1 MEKQFLNIFKEFLLS
16 KGYPENSLLFEFK
29 SSKIHPKFRPDLLVI
44 DTENDNFLCLFEF
57 KSSTWEKSDLINEIN
72 YYQDDFLS
80 NLQEDI
86 PVYLVL
92 SFGFG
97 KDFQIFKLTD
107 GALKLIPD
115 DEFPRYE
122 TLVSQQKTEE
132 KIEKE
137 RIQKS
142 KIGELKERKKRVWL
156 SSMLSILSL
165 VVGIITVVYSLNL
178 NKKTNNSSTFSSSCN
193 CDSIKTEIKNL
204 KKLINQID
212 KKTNQNVSSS
222 KNNPVN
228 SDIADLTNRIE
239 VIEKGISD
247 NPEKTLSLLNM
258 NNDISQ
264 LEKSDE
270 SLREINKTEIESLKN
285 EMENQNS
292 WISGLLITIFGLVLS
307 FAVPNLL
314 ANIKE
319 NKLN

>member
-1 MEKQFLNIFKEFLLS
+1 M
-16 KGYPENSLLFEFK
+16 
-29 SSKIHPKFRPDLLVI
+29 
-44 DTENDNFLCLFEF
+44 
-57 KSSTWEKSDLINEIN
+57 
-72 YYQDDFLS
+72 
-80 NLQEDI
+80 
-86 PVYLVL
+86 
-92 SFGFG
+92 
-97 KDFQIFKLTD
+97 TD

-137 RIQKS
+137 RIQKY

-204 KKLINQID
+204 KTLINQID

-228 SDIADLTNRIE
+228 SVIADLTNRIE

-270 SLREINKTEIESLKN
+270 SIREINKTEIESLKN

-319 NKLN
+319 NK

>member
-1 MEKQFLNIFKEFLLS
+1 MQVERF
-16 KGYPENSLLFEFK
+16 
-29 SSKIHPKFRPDLLVI
+29 VI
-44 DTENDNFLCLFEF
+44 
-57 KSSTWEKSDLINEIN
+57 SIRS
-72 YYQDDFLS
+72 
-80 NLQEDI
+80 
-86 PVYLVL
+86 
-92 SFGFG
+92 
-97 KDFQIFKLTD
+97 
-107 GALKLIPD
+107 
-115 DEFPRYE
+115 
-122 TLVSQQKTEE
+122 
-132 KIEKE
+132 IEKE
-137 RIQKS
+137 RIQKY
-142 KIGELKERKKRVWL
+142 KNGELKERKKRVWL

-193 CDSIKTEIKNL
+193 CDLIKTEIKNL

-228 SDIADLTNRIE
+228 SVIADLTNRIE

-270 SLREINKTEIESLKN
+270 SIREINKTEIESLKN

-319 NKLN
+319 NKEN

>member
-1 MEKQFLNIFKEFLLS
+1 M
-16 KGYPENSLLFEFK
+16 
-29 SSKIHPKFRPDLLVI
+29 
-44 DTENDNFLCLFEF
+44 
-57 KSSTWEKSDLINEIN
+57 
-72 YYQDDFLS
+72 
-80 NLQEDI
+80 
-86 PVYLVL
+86 
-92 SFGFG
+92 
-97 KDFQIFKLTD
+97 TD

-137 RIQKS
+137 RIQKY

-204 KKLINQID
+204 KTLINQID

-319 NKLN
+319 NK

>member
-1 MEKQFLNIFKEFLLS
+1 M
-16 KGYPENSLLFEFK
+16 
-29 SSKIHPKFRPDLLVI
+29 
-44 DTENDNFLCLFEF
+44 
-57 KSSTWEKSDLINEIN
+57 
-72 YYQDDFLS
+72 
-80 NLQEDI
+80 
-86 PVYLVL
+86 
-92 SFGFG
+92 
-97 KDFQIFKLTD
+97 
-107 GALKLIPD
+107 
-115 DEFPRYE
+115 
-122 TLVSQQKTEE
+122 
-132 KIEKE
+132 
-137 RIQKS
+137 
-142 KIGELKERKKRVWL
+142 
-156 SSMLSILSL
+156 
-165 VVGIITVVYSLNL
+165 
-178 NKKTNNSSTFSSSCN
+178 
-193 CDSIKTEIKNL
+193 IKTEIKNL

-270 SLREINKTEIESLKN
+270 SIREINKTEIESLKN

-319 NKLN
+319 NK

>member
-1 MEKQFLNIFKEFLLS
+1 MWKTP
-16 KGYPENSLLFEFK
+16 G
-29 SSKIHPKFRPDLLVI
+29 
-44 DTENDNFLCLFEF
+44 
-57 KSSTWEKSDLINEIN
+57 W
-72 YYQDDFLS
+72 
-80 NLQEDI
+80 
-86 PVYLVL
+86 
-92 SFGFG
+92 FG
-97 KDFQIFKLTD
+97 KDFQIFELTD

-137 RIQKS
+137 RIQKY
-142 KIGELKERKKRVWL
+142 KIEELKERKKRVWL

-228 SDIADLTNRIE
+228 SDIADLTNRIK

-270 SLREINKTEIESLKN
+270 SIREINKTEIESLKN

-292 WISGLLITIFGLVLS
+292 WISGLLITILGLTLS

-319 NKLN
+319 NK

>member
-1 MEKQFLNIFKEFLLS
+1 MKYLN
-16 KGYPENSLLFEFK
+16 
-29 SSKIHPKFRPDLLVI
+29 
-44 DTENDNFLCLFEF
+44 DTT
-57 KSSTWEKSDLINEIN
+57 K
-72 YYQDDFLS
+72 YQ
-80 NLQEDI
+80 
-86 PVYLVL
+86 
-92 SFGFG
+92 
-97 KDFQIFKLTD
+97 
-107 GALKLIPD
+107 
-115 DEFPRYE
+115 
-122 TLVSQQKTEE
+122 
-132 KIEKE
+132 
-137 RIQKS
+137 
-142 KIGELKERKKRVWL
+142 
-156 SSMLSILSL
+156 
-165 VVGIITVVYSLNL
+165 
-178 NKKTNNSSTFSSSCN
+178 
-193 CDSIKTEIKNL
+193 NL

-228 SDIADLTNRIE
+228 SDIADLANRIE

-270 SLREINKTEIESLKN
+270 SIREINKTEIESLKN

-319 NKLN
+319 NK

>member
-1 MEKQFLNIFKEFLLS
+1 M
-16 KGYPENSLLFEFK
+16 
-29 SSKIHPKFRPDLLVI
+29 
-44 DTENDNFLCLFEF
+44 
-57 KSSTWEKSDLINEIN
+57 
-72 YYQDDFLS
+72 
-80 NLQEDI
+80 
-86 PVYLVL
+86 
-92 SFGFG
+92 
-97 KDFQIFKLTD
+97 

-137 RIQKS
+137 RIQKY
-142 KIGELKERKKRVWL
+142 KIGELKERKKRMWL

-178 NKKTNNSSTFSSSCN
+178 NKKTNKSSTFSSSCN

-228 SDIADLTNRIE
+228 SDIADLANRIE

-270 SLREINKTEIESLKN
+270 SIREINKTEIESLKN

-319 NKLN
+319 NK

>member
-1 MEKQFLNIFKEFLLS
+1 
-16 KGYPENSLLFEFK
+16 
-29 SSKIHPKFRPDLLVI
+29 
-44 DTENDNFLCLFEF
+44 
-57 KSSTWEKSDLINEIN
+57 
-72 YYQDDFLS
+72 
-80 NLQEDI
+80 
-86 PVYLVL
+86 
-92 SFGFG
+92 
-97 KDFQIFKLTD
+97 
-107 GALKLIPD
+107 
-115 DEFPRYE
+115 
-122 TLVSQQKTEE
+122 
-132 KIEKE
+132 
-137 RIQKS
+137 
-142 KIGELKERKKRVWL
+142 
-156 SSMLSILSL
+156 MLSILSL

-178 NKKTNNSSTFSSSCN
+178 NKKTNNFPTFSSSCN

-204 KKLINQID
+204 KTLINQID

-228 SDIADLTNRIE
+228 SDIADLTNRIK

-247 NPEKTLSLLNM
+247 NPEKTLSLLNI

-292 WISGLLITIFGLVLS
+292 WISGLLITILGLTLS

-319 NKLN
+319 NK

>member
-1 MEKQFLNIFKEFLLS
+1 MI
-16 KGYPENSLLFEFK
+16 
-29 SSKIHPKFRPDLLVI
+29 
-44 DTENDNFLCLFEF
+44 
-57 KSSTWEKSDLINEIN
+57 
-72 YYQDDFLS
+72 
-80 NLQEDI
+80 
-86 PVYLVL
+86 
-92 SFGFG
+92 
-97 KDFQIFKLTD
+97 D

-137 RIQKS
+137 RIQKY
-142 KIGELKERKKRVWL
+142 KIEELKERKKRVWL

-270 SLREINKTEIESLKN
+270 SIREINKTEIESLKN

-319 NKLN
+319 NKEN

>member
-1 MEKQFLNIFKEFLLS
+1 M
-16 KGYPENSLLFEFK
+16 
-29 SSKIHPKFRPDLLVI
+29 
-44 DTENDNFLCLFEF
+44 
-57 KSSTWEKSDLINEIN
+57 
-72 YYQDDFLS
+72 
-80 NLQEDI
+80 
-86 PVYLVL
+86 
-92 SFGFG
+92 
-97 KDFQIFKLTD
+97 
-107 GALKLIPD
+107 ALKLIPD

-137 RIQKS
+137 RIQKY
-142 KIGELKERKKRVWL
+142 KIGELKERKKRMWL

-204 KKLINQID
+204 KTLINQID

-270 SLREINKTEIESLKN
+270 SIREINKTEIESLKN

-319 NKLN
+319 NKEN

>member
-1 MEKQFLNIFKEFLLS
+1 MNQKERNILKLEESFRDTIENDILKQQ
-16 KGYPENSLLFEFK
+16 
-29 SSKIHPKFRPDLLVI
+29 
-44 DTENDNFLCLFEF
+44 TEN
-57 KSSTWEKSDLINEIN
+57 
-72 YYQDDFLS
+72 
-80 NLQEDI
+80 
-86 PVYLVL
+86 
-92 SFGFG
+92 
-97 KDFQIFKLTD
+97 
-107 GALKLIPD
+107 
-115 DEFPRYE
+115 
-122 TLVSQQKTEE
+122 
-132 KIEKE
+132 
-137 RIQKS
+137 
-142 KIGELKERKKRVWL
+142 
-156 SSMLSILSL
+156 
-165 VVGIITVVYSLNL
+165 
-178 NKKTNNSSTFSSSCN
+178 
-193 CDSIKTEIKNL
+193 
-204 KKLINQID
+204 

-228 SDIADLTNRIE
+228 SVIADLTNRIE

-319 NKLN
+319 NK

>member
-1 MEKQFLNIFKEFLLS
+1 M
-16 KGYPENSLLFEFK
+16 
-29 SSKIHPKFRPDLLVI
+29 
-44 DTENDNFLCLFEF
+44 
-57 KSSTWEKSDLINEIN
+57 
-72 YYQDDFLS
+72 
-80 NLQEDI
+80 
-86 PVYLVL
+86 
-92 SFGFG
+92 
-97 KDFQIFKLTD
+97 TD

-137 RIQKS
+137 RIQKY
-142 KIGELKERKKRVWL
+142 KIEELKERKKRVWL

-228 SDIADLTNRIE
+228 SDIADLANRIE

-319 NKLN
+319 NK

>member
-1 MEKQFLNIFKEFLLS
+1 M
-16 KGYPENSLLFEFK
+16 
-29 SSKIHPKFRPDLLVI
+29 
-44 DTENDNFLCLFEF
+44 
-57 KSSTWEKSDLINEIN
+57 
-72 YYQDDFLS
+72 
-80 NLQEDI
+80 
-86 PVYLVL
+86 
-92 SFGFG
+92 
-97 KDFQIFKLTD
+97 
-107 GALKLIPD
+107 
-115 DEFPRYE
+115 
-122 TLVSQQKTEE
+122 KT
-132 KIEKE
+132 
-137 RIQKS
+137 
-142 KIGELKERKKRVWL
+142 
-156 SSMLSILSL
+156 
-165 VVGIITVVYSLNL
+165 
-178 NKKTNNSSTFSSSCN
+178 
-193 CDSIKTEIKNL
+193 
-204 KKLINQID
+204 LINQID

-270 SLREINKTEIESLKN
+270 SIREINKTEIESLKN

-319 NKLN
+319 NK

>member
-1 MEKQFLNIFKEFLLS
+1 MI
-16 KGYPENSLLFEFK
+16 
-29 SSKIHPKFRPDLLVI
+29 
-44 DTENDNFLCLFEF
+44 
-57 KSSTWEKSDLINEIN
+57 
-72 YYQDDFLS
+72 
-80 NLQEDI
+80 
-86 PVYLVL
+86 
-92 SFGFG
+92 
-97 KDFQIFKLTD
+97 D

-142 KIGELKERKKRVWL
+142 KIEELKERKKRVWL

-270 SLREINKTEIESLKN
+270 SIREINKTEIESLKN

-319 NKLN
+319 NK

>member
-1 MEKQFLNIFKEFLLS
+1 
-16 KGYPENSLLFEFK
+16 
-29 SSKIHPKFRPDLLVI
+29 
-44 DTENDNFLCLFEF
+44 
-57 KSSTWEKSDLINEIN
+57 
-72 YYQDDFLS
+72 
-80 NLQEDI
+80 
-86 PVYLVL
+86 
-92 SFGFG
+92 
-97 KDFQIFKLTD
+97 LTD

-137 RIQKS
+137 RIQKF

-204 KKLINQID
+204 KTLINQID

-264 LEKSDE
+264 LEKTDE

-292 WISGLLITIFGLVLS
+292 WISGLLITILGLTLS

-319 NKLN
+319 NK

>member
-1 MEKQFLNIFKEFLLS
+1 M
-16 KGYPENSLLFEFK
+16 
-29 SSKIHPKFRPDLLVI
+29 
-44 DTENDNFLCLFEF
+44 
-57 KSSTWEKSDLINEIN
+57 
-72 YYQDDFLS
+72 
-80 NLQEDI
+80 
-86 PVYLVL
+86 
-92 SFGFG
+92 
-97 KDFQIFKLTD
+97 TD

-137 RIQKS
+137 RIQKY
-142 KIGELKERKKRVWL
+142 KIEELKERKKRVWL

-270 SLREINKTEIESLKN
+270 SIREINKTEIESLKN

-319 NKLN
+319 NKEN

>member
-1 MEKQFLNIFKEFLLS
+1 
-16 KGYPENSLLFEFK
+16 
-29 SSKIHPKFRPDLLVI
+29 
-44 DTENDNFLCLFEF
+44 
-57 KSSTWEKSDLINEIN
+57 
-72 YYQDDFLS
+72 
-80 NLQEDI
+80 
-86 PVYLVL
+86 
-92 SFGFG
+92 
-97 KDFQIFKLTD
+97 
-107 GALKLIPD
+107 
-115 DEFPRYE
+115 
-122 TLVSQQKTEE
+122 
-132 KIEKE
+132 
-137 RIQKS
+137 
-142 KIGELKERKKRVWL
+142 
-156 SSMLSILSL
+156 MLSILSL

-193 CDSIKTEIKNL
+193 CDLIKTEIKNL

-228 SDIADLTNRIE
+228 SVIADLTNRIE

-270 SLREINKTEIESLKN
+270 SIREINKTEIESLKN

-319 NKLN
+319 NKEN

>member
-1 MEKQFLNIFKEFLLS
+1 M
-16 KGYPENSLLFEFK
+16 
-29 SSKIHPKFRPDLLVI
+29 
-44 DTENDNFLCLFEF
+44 
-57 KSSTWEKSDLINEIN
+57 
-72 YYQDDFLS
+72 
-80 NLQEDI
+80 
-86 PVYLVL
+86 
-92 SFGFG
+92 
-97 KDFQIFKLTD
+97 TD

-204 KKLINQID
+204 KTLINQID

-270 SLREINKTEIESLKN
+270 SIREINKTEIESLKN

-319 NKLN
+319 NK

>member
-1 MEKQFLNIFKEFLLS
+1 M
-16 KGYPENSLLFEFK
+16 
-29 SSKIHPKFRPDLLVI
+29 
-44 DTENDNFLCLFEF
+44 
-57 KSSTWEKSDLINEIN
+57 
-72 YYQDDFLS
+72 
-80 NLQEDI
+80 
-86 PVYLVL
+86 
-92 SFGFG
+92 
-97 KDFQIFKLTD
+97 TD

-193 CDSIKTEIKNL
+193 CDLIKTEIKNL

-270 SLREINKTEIESLKN
+270 SIREINKTEIESLKN

-319 NKLN
+319 NK

>member
-1 MEKQFLNIFKEFLLS
+1 
-16 KGYPENSLLFEFK
+16 
-29 SSKIHPKFRPDLLVI
+29 
-44 DTENDNFLCLFEF
+44 
-57 KSSTWEKSDLINEIN
+57 
-72 YYQDDFLS
+72 
-80 NLQEDI
+80 
-86 PVYLVL
+86 
-92 SFGFG
+92 
-97 KDFQIFKLTD
+97 
-107 GALKLIPD
+107 
-115 DEFPRYE
+115 
-122 TLVSQQKTEE
+122 
-132 KIEKE
+132 
-137 RIQKS
+137 
-142 KIGELKERKKRVWL
+142 
-156 SSMLSILSL
+156 MLSILSL

-178 NKKTNNSSTFSSSCN
+178 NKKTNNSSTFSASCN
-193 CDSIKTEIKNL
+193 CDLIKTEIKNL
-204 KKLINQID
+204 KTLINQID

-228 SDIADLTNRIE
+228 SVIADLTNRIE

-270 SLREINKTEIESLKN
+270 SIREINKTEIESLKN

-319 NKLN
+319 NKIYYQQITNEEFFNIVNRLIENKESYLKEKEEKAKINKLKKDLKGLSKEEMKKLLIELM

>member
-1 MEKQFLNIFKEFLLS
+1 MEKQFIDIFKEFLLS

-57 KSSTWEKSDLINEIN
+57 KSSTSEKSDLINEIN

-97 KDFQIFKLTD
+97 KDFQIFELTD

-142 KIGELKERKKRVWL
+142 KIGQLKERKKRVWL

-193 CDSIKTEIKNL
+193 CDLIKTEIKNL

-212 KKTNQNVSSS
+212 KKNKS
-222 KNNPVN
+222 KCKFVQ
-228 SDIADLTNRIE
+228 E
-239 VIEKGISD
+239 
-247 NPEKTLSLLNM
+247 
-258 NNDISQ
+258 
-264 LEKSDE
+264 
-270 SLREINKTEIESLKN
+270 
-285 EMENQNS
+285 
-292 WISGLLITIFGLVLS
+292 
-307 FAVPNLL
+307 
-314 ANIKE
+314 
-319 NKLN
+319 

>member
-1 MEKQFLNIFKEFLLS
+1 M
-16 KGYPENSLLFEFK
+16 
-29 SSKIHPKFRPDLLVI
+29 
-44 DTENDNFLCLFEF
+44 
-57 KSSTWEKSDLINEIN
+57 
-72 YYQDDFLS
+72 
-80 NLQEDI
+80 
-86 PVYLVL
+86 
-92 SFGFG
+92 
-97 KDFQIFKLTD
+97 TD

-142 KIGELKERKKRVWL
+142 KIEELKERKKRVWL

-204 KKLINQID
+204 KKLINQIG

-270 SLREINKTEIESLKN
+270 SIREINKTEIESLKN

-319 NKLN
+319 NK

>member
-1 MEKQFLNIFKEFLLS
+1 MM
-16 KGYPENSLLFEFK
+16 NS
-29 SSKIHPKFRPDLLVI
+29 
-44 DTENDNFLCLFEF
+44 
-57 KSSTWEKSDLINEIN
+57 
-72 YYQDDFLS
+72 QDM
-80 NLQEDI
+80 
-86 PVYLVL
+86 
-92 SFGFG
+92 
-97 KDFQIFKLTD
+97 
-107 GALKLIPD
+107 
-115 DEFPRYE
+115 E

-137 RIQKS
+137 RIQKY
-142 KIGELKERKKRVWL
+142 KIGELKERKKRMWL

-204 KKLINQID
+204 KTLINQID

-270 SLREINKTEIESLKN
+270 SIREINKTEIESLKN

-319 NKLN
+319 NK